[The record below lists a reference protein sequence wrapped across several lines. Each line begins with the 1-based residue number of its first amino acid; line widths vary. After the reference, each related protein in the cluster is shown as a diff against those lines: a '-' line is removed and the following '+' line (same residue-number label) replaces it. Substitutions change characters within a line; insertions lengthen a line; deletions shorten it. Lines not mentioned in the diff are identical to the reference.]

1 MFSMSIFLRR
11 GNVEI
16 GSYGVTS
23 FRLKQGY
30 LVSTTD
36 IVGELFYTLQD
47 I

>member
-1 MFSMSIFLRR
+1 MSIFLRR
-11 GNVEI
+11 EHVET
-16 GSYGVTS
+16 GSYEETS
-23 FRLKQGY
+23 FRLKQDY